1 MADDPFNQTGK
12 TGGWDLVNQKK
23 GEPTEQEKAAIE
35 ADKQFNLN
43 LAKMFNTEPGKKV
56 LEEWERRTYKRRI
69 PLTLSNPA
77 TGQVYGNP
85 EAARIARVAE
95 NNFILDILARIEKSN
110 NY

>member
-1 MADDPFNQTGK
+1 MNDPFNPSGQG
-12 TGGWDLVNQKK
+12 GGWDLVNKKK
-23 GEPTEQEKAAIE
+23 GEPTDQEKAALE
-35 ADKQFNLN
+35 ADKQFNLT
-43 LAKMFNTEPGKKV
+43 LAKMFNTAPGKKV
-56 LEEWERRTYKRRI
+56 LKEWEKRTYKRRI

-95 NNFILDILARIEKSN
+95 NNFILDILARIEKAN